1 MVYVAPTMV
10 SAIANPALDAFV
22 AEIRSEL
29 LFGELL
35 VRAKEDAYELIHA
48 ADRNIARLRDVSLIE
63 LRQLAQFTSGKQFRP
78 LKSAPTLQGGW
89 RFTASNSSELGA
101 ALQMLYPGA
110 VADWFAARQPNPPVT
125 DYRSY
130 TSRQTGMYRV
140 TAMLNDGQAAA
151 VTRAGCHR
159 RFCLKRRLWTTEGLS
174 PDTEG
179 KSLIPCLEPCAVLL
193 EFARTVA
200 RIEQRPPRVLALA
213 VEDIEAVTAALEQ
226 ALEGPATVR
235 EADFSAVGNPRR
247 LQLLLEKL
255 EPALALTNQHE
266 NS

>member
-35 VRAKEDAYELIHA
+35 LRAKGDGYELIHA
-48 ADRNIARLRDVSLIE
+48 ADRDIARLRDVSLIE
-63 LRQLAQFTSGKQFRP
+63 LREIAQFTSGKQFRP

-89 RFTASNSSELGA
+89 RFTAPNPSELGA
-101 ALQMLYPGA
+101 ALQILYPGA
-110 VADWFAARQPNPPVT
+110 VADWSAARKPDPPVT

-140 TAMLNDGQAAA
+140 AAMLSDAQAAA
-151 VTRAGCHR
+151 VTRAGCGR
-159 RFCLKRRLWTTEGLS
+159 RFCLKQRLWTTEGLA
-174 PDTEG
+174 PDTMEE

-200 RIEQRPPRVLALA
+200 RIEQRPPRALALA
-213 VEDIEAVTAALEQ
+213 VEEIEALTAALEQ
-226 ALEGPATVR
+226 ALERPATVR
-235 EADFSAVGNPRR
+235 EAEFSAAGNPRR

-255 EPALALTNQHE
+255 EPAKVLTE
-266 NS
+266 ST